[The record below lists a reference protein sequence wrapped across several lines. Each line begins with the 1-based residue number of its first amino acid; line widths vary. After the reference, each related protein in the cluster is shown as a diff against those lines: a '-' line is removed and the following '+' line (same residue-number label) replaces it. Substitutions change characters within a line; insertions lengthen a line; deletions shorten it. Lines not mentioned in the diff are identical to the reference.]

1 MRELRLAVWTV
12 VCGEKCRWFPDHAS
26 AKEFARNEWDNEAD
40 GVPFVNSKTI
50 WDVEEVCE
58 ILNNV
63 ESFADHALDPAP
75 VPVESRIFAELLNGA
90 GK

>member
-12 VCGEKCRWFPDHAS
+12 ECGERCRWFPDYAS
-26 AKEFARNEWDNEAD
+26 ANEFARNEWDNETD
-40 GVPFVNSKTI
+40 GVPFLNSKTI

-63 ESFADHALDPAP
+63 EWFTERRVA
-75 VPVESRIFAELLNGA
+75 
-90 GK
+90 

>member
-1 MRELRLAVWTV
+1 MKELRLAVWTV
-12 VCGEKCRWFPDHAS
+12 ECGEKCRWFPDHAS

-40 GVPFVNSKTI
+40 GVPFINRKTI

-63 ESFADHALDPAP
+63 ESFADHALAPAP
-75 VPVESRIFAELLNGA
+75 VPVESRIFSELLNGA
-90 GK
+90 GN

>member
-12 VCGEKCRWFPDHAS
+12 ECGEKCRWFPDHAS
-26 AKEFARNEWDNEAD
+26 AKEFARNEWDKEED

-58 ILNNV
+58 MCLSSIQKPFGMWKK
-63 ESFADHALDPAP
+63 SAK
-75 VPVESRIFAELLNGA
+75 S
-90 GK
+90 